1 MAPPNGACTV
11 EADDIAPTDSRD
23 VQMWAVVLWQPV
35 PEAHDELLDWYVDE
49 FIPGMF
55 ESPELLRARIFK
67 LERATNIRG
76 QKHGHVDK
84 ESLLQYMTIW
94 EYASDELPWE
104 VLVYLGSSERWRHY
118 VEGHYMVSPPWTS
131 RCPNTHM
138 SLQKWEIAQ
147 YLVTRKYSKT
157 GGNDPAIRST
167 ASL

>member
-1 MAPPNGACTV
+1 MRAYKGIVENGVVVVIGARLPEGTV
-11 EADDIAPTDSRD
+11 VTVTVGET
-23 VQMWAVVLWQPV
+23 
-35 PEAHDELLDWYVDE
+35 
-49 FIPGMF
+49 
-55 ESPELLRARIFK
+55 ELLRARIFK